1 MAALVKVASVEA
13 SSQVLVFLRAFFG
26 LCVVAPFAFSRGIN
40 FLKTTR
46 TRLHVLRSIVSVCA
60 LSCFYFA
67 VSQIGLAESLVLNA
81 SSPLFIGVIA
91 IFMLG
96 EHLERR
102 ATFALGIGFC
112 GVVLLLKPGMGVFQI
127 GAMVGAVSGLF
138 IAFGKIFI
146 RKMADTEP
154 VLRTVFYFGVFST
167 LICLVPLIWLWQ
179 TPSRFAVACM
189 LVAATLGT
197 MGQMFLTYAFSHNRA
212 ARVAPFTYVTVAF
225 GGVVGWVFW
234 GELPDGVSLI
244 GGLLVV
250 VGCMAMLSQP
260 QLPDPWRTQSPAHDS
275 R

>member
-1 MAALVKVASVEA
+1 MAALVKVASAEA

-26 LCVVAPFAFSRGIN
+26 LCVVAPFALSRGID

-46 TRLHVLRSIVSVCA
+46 TRLHVLRSIVSAVA

-81 SSPLFIGVIA
+81 SSPLFIGIIA

-102 ATFALGIGFC
+102 AILALGIGFC
-112 GVVLLLKPGMGVFQI
+112 GVVLLLKPGVGVFQI

-138 IAFGKIFI
+138 IAFGKVFI
-146 RKMADTEP
+146 RKMSDTEP

-167 LICLVPLIWLWQ
+167 LICLLPLIWLWQ
-179 TPSRFAVACM
+179 TPTHFAVSCM

-197 MGQMFLTYAFSHNRA
+197 AGQVFLTYAFSHNRA

-234 GELPDGVSLI
+234 GEMPDMVSAIGAVLI
-244 GGLLVV
+244 VT
-250 VGCMAMLSQP
+250 GCLTMLSQP
-260 QLPDPWRTQSPAHDS
+260 QQPDPWQERNSLRGSD
-275 R
+275 

>member
-1 MAALVKVASVEA
+1 MAALVKLASAEA
-13 SSQVLVFLRAFFG
+13 PSQVLVFLRAFFG
-26 LCVVAPFAFSRGIN
+26 LCVVAPFAFSRGID

-46 TRLHVLRSIVSVCA
+46 TRLHVLRSIVSAVA

-67 VSQIGLAESLVLNA
+67 VSKIGLAESLVLNA

-102 ATFALGIGFC
+102 AILALGIGFC
-112 GVVLLLKPGMGVFQI
+112 GVVLLLKPGVGVFQI
-127 GAMVGAVSGLF
+127 GAMVGAASGLF
-138 IAFGKIFI
+138 IALGKIFI

-154 VLRTVFYFGVFST
+154 VLRQVFYFGVYSS
-167 LICLVPLIWLWQ
+167 LICLIPLVWVWQ
-179 TPSRFAVACM
+179 PPSHFAIACM

-197 MGQMFLTYAFSHNRA
+197 LGQMFLTYAFSHNRA
-212 ARVAPFTYVTVAF
+212 AQVAPFTYVTVVF

-234 GELPDGVSLI
+234 GEFPDGLSLI

-250 VGCMAMLSQP
+250 VGCMTMLSQR
-260 QLPDPWRTQSPAHDS
+260 QQTDPRTVQRQVRDAS
-275 R
+275 